1 MDPLP
6 LLSQIRATE
15 LLVIPDIPKQH
26 KAQLASVINKAKEQ
40 LKANP
45 CCLKDHNNKYS

>member
-6 LLSQIRATE
+6 LLSQIQATE

-26 KAQLASVINKAKEQ
+26 KAQLASVINKANRAAESKSLLFKRSQ
-40 LKANP
+40 
-45 CCLKDHNNKYS
+45 